1 MGSGA
6 IGTVLSTETTDIP
19 LADMVYYVEG
29 SMRKRDMAS
38 VTHGGGVGDLFML
51 YNAITATGRRACNVR
66 IRCVVRDANNERR

>member
-1 MGSGA
+1 M
-6 IGTVLSTETTDIP
+6 STETTDIP

-51 YNAITATGRRACNVR
+51 YNDITATGRRACNVR

>member
-1 MGSGA
+1 VGSGA

>member
-1 MGSGA
+1 M
-6 IGTVLSTETTDIP
+6 STETTDIP